1 MSKTLKK
8 KAYKATKLFKNTV
21 SDRMLSK
28 DQYKAMLGGKSN
40 ELKDVTKKRMNYLLV
55 NNLIEE
61 V

>member
-1 MSKTLKK
+1 MSKTSKK
-8 KAYKATKLFKNTV
+8 KAYKATKLFKSTV

-28 DQYKAMLGGKSN
+28 DQYKAMLGGKSD
-40 ELKDVTKKRMNYLLV
+40 ELKGVTKKRMDYLLV

>member
-1 MSKTLKK
+1 MGKTLKK
-8 KAYKATKLFKNTV
+8 KAYKATKLFKGTV

-28 DQYKAMLGGKSN
+28 DQYKAMLGGKSD
-40 ELKDVTKKRMNYLLV
+40 ELKGVTEKRMNYLLV